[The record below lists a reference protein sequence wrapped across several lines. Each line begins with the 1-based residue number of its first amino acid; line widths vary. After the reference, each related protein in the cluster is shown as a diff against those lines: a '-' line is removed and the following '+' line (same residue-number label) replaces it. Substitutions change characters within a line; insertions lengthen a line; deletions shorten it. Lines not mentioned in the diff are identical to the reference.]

1 MSEIMKI
8 IHEKDMQKKK
18 MFLET
23 VQPNLQHVLFHKE
36 PFLHKML
43 VWFFSSNIS
52 LYIGKNPVE
61 KLCKVLEMELKIYTP
76 VSLNSIFEKITFKV
90 LHYIQ
95 HDFISQCP
103 GLSKDQISMFKSL
116 VNNYF
121 ILKYRDTL

>member
-1 MSEIMKI
+1 MKI

-43 VWFFSSNIS
+43 VWFFSSNIP
-52 LYIGKNPVE
+52 LYTGKNPVE